1 MANFVSPGVYVIEKD
16 ISNYPTAI
24 NPSVVG
30 IVGFAG
36 QGPTNTAKL
45 ITSPASLLRTF
56 GNPDEAITG
65 QGLEG
70 AIEILES
77 TNTAYYIRAIGSTA
91 AEASST
97 VQMGSCP
104 SVIVSANEADGSEL
118 SAGMSTTGR
127 NLYLDIQI
135 VADGKNIFT
144 SPKQFDIPSGTVPAG
159 DGNTQAYAI
168 NKIIGAAIEGA
179 AVGSYFE
186 STDLSNTWITAG
198 YSGSGVTIYA
208 SAFSGTGRT
217 AGVGM
222 PCLVAV
228 NASGGIGT
236 AAAPTAAP
244 VSSVTAYGVSYD
256 MDDLGYEVESLYP
269 GAGYNE
275 GTKTD
280 GTTSGYS
287 AQVIQTGGRSTVL
300 QINRD
305 GAAEESFNVS
315 LVASADFVED
325 KINTGSVNATS
336 EYIKGNIMS
345 GSTDLTWTP
354 LPYFYSKLDAAIGVS
369 ETLNATDSN
378 SATVLGA
385 TGRFNKFVKGS
396 YPLAGGVK
404 GTESAT
410 ELIGNATNKTGLHA
424 LNDDTLNVS
433 LGIVPGITTQSV
445 QNELVSLAEST
456 QNFMAI
462 VSPPQ
467 GLTTVQQAI
476 DWSNGQSDE
485 RTAALTSNYAAIYW
499 PWVQTYD
506 NFAKKDRWFDP
517 AIYAV
522 RQMCYTDEVS
532 DPWFAPAG
540 VVRGTLTKPTD
551 VEVSV
556 NEGDRDSMY
565 SGGNVINP
573 IVNFPQQGIII
584 FGQRTAQR
592 DSTALDR
599 VNIRRLLI
607 HVKKILLSTTR
618 RFVFEPNDSTT
629 WERITGVVEP
639 FMDDIRRRQGLV
651 DYKVICDETTNT
663 AVRVD
668 RNEMWC
674 KVLIKPTKAAE
685 VIVFELNLTSQAA
698 QI

>member
-16 ISNYPTAI
+16 LSNYPTSI

-36 QGPTNTAKL
+36 QGPTNKAKL
-45 ITSPASLLRTF
+45 ITSQEGLMRMF
-56 GNPDEAITG
+56 GNPEESLTG

-70 AIEILES
+70 AVEILES
-77 TNTAYYIRAIGSTA
+77 TNTAYYVRAVGSDATA
-91 AEASST
+91 ASST
-97 VQMGSCP
+97 VQIGACP
-104 SVIVSANEADGSEL
+104 SFVVSSKEVTDDTIIG
-118 SAGMSTTGR
+118 AGTTGGTD
-127 NLYLDIQI
+127 LYLDVQV
-135 VADGKNIFT
+135 VADGKNVFA
-144 SPKQFDIPSGTVPAG
+144 SPKQFNIPAGTVPAG
-159 DGNTQAYAI
+159 DGNKQAYAI
-168 NKIIGAAIEGA
+168 NKIIGGAIEGA
-179 AVGSYFE
+179 AVGSYFA
-186 STDLSNTWITAG
+186 STDLSNTWVTAG
-198 YSGSGVTIYA
+198 YSGSGITLYA
-208 SAFSGTGRT
+208 SAFSGSGRT
-217 AGVGM
+217 AAVNVK
-222 PCLVAV
+222 CLVSV
-228 NASGGIGT
+228 DASGNT
-236 AAAPTAAP
+236 DALPT
-244 VSSVTAYGVSYD
+244 SSITAYGLSFNTA
-256 MDDLGYEVESLYP
+256 DLGYEVASQYK
-269 GAGYNE
+269 GGGYNE
-275 GTKTD
+275 GTKSD

-287 AQVIQTGGRSTVL
+287 AQILETGGRTSPL

-305 GAAEESFNVS
+305 GFAAESFNVS

-325 KINTGSVNATS
+325 AINTGITNVKS
-336 EYIKGNIMS
+336 EYIQGNLVS
-345 GSTDLTWTP
+345 GSTDLDFTP
-354 LPYFYSKLDAAIGVS
+354 LPYFYSKLSDAIEVTDALDAV
-369 ETLNATDSN
+369 DSN
-378 SATVLGA
+378 SAAHVGA
-385 TGRFNKFVKGS
+385 TSRFNKFVKGTYS
-396 YPLAGGVK
+396 LADGSNGAM
-404 GTESAT
+404 TAT
-410 ELIGNATNKTGLHA
+410 ELIGDSTDKTGVHA

-433 LGIVPGITTQSV
+433 LGIVPGVTTQSV
-445 QNELVSLAEST
+445 QNELITVAEST

-485 RTAALTSNYAAIYW
+485 RTAAITSNYAAIYW

-599 VNIRRLLI
+599 VNVRRLLI
-607 HVKKILLSTTR
+607 QVKKVLLSSTR
-618 RFVFEPNDSTT
+618 RFVFEPNDATT
-629 WERITGVVEP
+629 WEKITGVVEP
-639 FMDDIRRRQGLV
+639 LMDDIRRRQGLV
-651 DYKVICDETTNT
+651 DYKVICDDTTNT
-663 AVRVD
+663 AIRVD

-685 VIVFELNLTSQAA
+685 IIVFELNLTSQAA